1 MIAKLAVVAAALVLA
16 STAYAD
22 DGKPSGVL
30 PGVLFGPKLALIAVP
45 TPGVGLEVKQS
56 GAGLFGASVDF
67 GYLPLI
73 AVGGQGKAK
82 IGFTNLSAT
91 ARVFPS
97 RGSFFLGAAVG
108 SRKFTAKATDS
119 ATGEAAKADVTSVYI
134 APELGWR
141 WVWESG
147 FFMGTDLGWQIVLSH
162 KSTFDLPA
170 TANAQDVKDVQDAA
184 DKVGKVGLPIL
195 GLVQLGWFF

>member
-1 MIAKLAVVAAALVLA
+1 MNVKLIVVAAALVLGG
-16 STAYAD
+16 TALAD
-22 DGKPSGVL
+22 DGKTSGVI
-30 PGVLFGPKLALIAVP
+30 PGLLFGPKLVLVSVP
-45 TPGVGLEVKQS
+45 TPGVGLEVKQA

-91 ARVFPS
+91 ARVLPS
-97 RGSFFLGAAVG
+97 RGSIFLGAAVG

-119 ATGEAAKADVTSVYI
+119 ATGEAAKADVTSAYV

-147 FFMGTDLGWQIVLSH
+147 FYMATDLGWQIVLSH

-170 TANAQDVKDVQDAA
+170 SANAQDVKDVQDAA

-195 GLVQLGWFF
+195 GLVQLGWFS